1 MTLGDI
7 SVNTTP
13 NFRRVGTCTS
23 YLLAHWAPNAYLW
36 DDMSAH
42 PWSTE
47 KEEKREERDGE
58 EGGGKE
64 RGGEKKKNRGHHVR
78 RKFPVNTP

>member
-1 MTLGDI
+1 
-7 SVNTTP
+7 
-13 NFRRVGTCTS
+13 
-23 YLLAHWAPNAYLW
+23 
-36 DDMSAH
+36 MSAH

-64 RGGEKKKNRGHHVR
+64 RGGEKKKNRDHQVR
-78 RKFPVNTP
+78 RKFPVKTP